1 MKQSMTNAYHERQT
15 DRQTVRET
23 ETGTE
28 RDRDRQTDI
37 TTDRAWPEMT
47 LGCEKG
53 GGQGWLTL

>member
-15 DRQTVRET
+15 VRET
-23 ETGTE
+23 ETDTE